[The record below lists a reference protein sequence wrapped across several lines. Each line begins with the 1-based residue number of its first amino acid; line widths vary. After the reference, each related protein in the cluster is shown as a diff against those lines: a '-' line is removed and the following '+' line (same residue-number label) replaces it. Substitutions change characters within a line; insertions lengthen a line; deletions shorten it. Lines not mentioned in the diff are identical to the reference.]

1 MVDQELLEA
10 IKGGQVEQVAHLTR
24 LNPAM
29 LKARDANGASPLLI
43 AIYHQKHDI
52 ANLLADAVGA
62 IDMFEAA
69 ALGRVDRIKQLL
81 REDPALASAYAP
93 DGFPAVGLAAFFGHL
108 EAVQT
113 LIAAGADI
121 HAAARNAL
129 KVQPI
134 HAAVA
139 SKNLDIVRA
148 VLDAGADPNAAQQ
161 QGFRPMHEAG
171 SSGRREL
178 AELLMKYG
186 ADPTLKNDD
195 GKNTITFAREKG
207 HMEFAD
213 WLENRENRR

>member
-1 MVDQELLEA
+1 MEQGLFEA
-10 IKGGQVEQVAHLTR
+10 IKTGKVDQVNR
-24 LNPAM
+24 LLRENPGL

-43 AIYHQKHDI
+43 AIYHQQHDI
-52 ANLLADAVGA
+52 AKALADASGS
-62 IDMFEAA
+62 IDIFEAA

-81 REDPALASAYAP
+81 RDDPSLASAYAP

-108 EAVQT
+108 DAVRA

-121 HAAARNAL
+121 HAAAKNSL
-129 KVQPI
+129 KVQAI

-148 VLDAGADPNAAQQ
+148 VLEAGADPNAAQQ
-161 QGFRPMHEAG
+161 QGFRPMHESG
-171 SSGRREL
+171 SSGSREL

-186 ADPTLKNDD
+186 GDPTLKNDE

-207 HMEFAD
+207 HAEFAD
-213 WLENRENRR
+213 WLEKRR